1 MPTSE
6 VKLCEMKTSKG
17 SVMVPYEVHRR
28 KGLRYLR
35 VMVDDSDRVK
45 LKVPYRVSEE
55 RALVFLR
62 EQGDWI
68 VEVLNRTPQKVALHE
83 FLLKQKTLSVSGC
96 DIPCSIRFCEERL
109 GFRFVANEV
118 ELSVERK
125 LEMEGPLKRVLQ
137 ALAREV
143 IPPRVAELAARHG
156 LSVRRVTIRDQRT
169 RWGACTDRKTLS
181 LNWRLVLLPAE
192 LQDHIILHELAHLTH
207 LDHSNAFWELLRA
220 YDPACTR
227 NDRLL
232 TQVSRA
238 LMRMGRE

>member
-1 MPTSE
+1 MSTSE

-28 KGLRYLR
+28 KGLRYLK

-62 EQGDWI
+62 EQGEWV
-68 VEVLNRTPQKVALHE
+68 VEVLARTPRKVELHE
-83 FLLKQKTLSVSGC
+83 YLLKQKTLSISGR
-96 DIPCSIRFCEERL
+96 DVPCSIKLRQEAL
-109 GFRFVANEV
+109 SFRCSENEIDI
-118 ELSVERK
+118 LMDPK
-125 LEMEGPLKRVLQ
+125 MEMERQLKLILL

-143 IPPRVAELAARHG
+143 IPPRVAELAARHA
-156 LSVRRVTIRDQRT
+156 LSVRRVTIRNQRT

-207 LDHSNAFWELLRA
+207 LDHSDSFWKLLRV

-227 NDRLL
+227 NDRML

-238 LMRMGRE
+238 LMRMGR